1 MKQIYFIYCLLLSQI
16 FTAQFNIIKVDTLKD
31 AEFGN
36 LEKNSFYQVDDAS
49 KLRYF
54 IKKSDKNYKI
64 VYTFTDWCKPCRE
77 KFPKILDF
85 EKEYKNNLDVFYL
98 TDIYRDS
105 SYKST
110 DNYLK
115 SIGCL
120 SPIFNI
126 TDNGK
131 NKNKKGKYEYF
142 VYNAEKKKET
152 KEDRYTHFTQNLA
165 PKHWYYGYS
174 LVVLYDGND
183 EVVYASTYNET
194 HQQVYD
200 KIKSILNK

>member
-1 MKQIYFIYCLLLSQI
+1 MNQFYFICCLLVSQ
-16 FTAQFNIIKVDTLKD
+16 FLAAQFKIIKVDTLKD
-31 AEFGN
+31 SDFGQ

-49 KLRYF
+49 KLKYF
-54 IKKSDKNYKI
+54 INKSQKKYKM

-85 EKEYKNNLDVFYL
+85 EKEYKNDLDVFYL
-98 TDIYRDS
+98 TDIYRES

-120 SPIFNI
+120 SPVFTII
-126 TDNGK
+126 DNEK

-142 VYNAEKKKET
+142 VYNAEKKKDS
-152 KEDRYTHFTQNLA
+152 KEDRYTFFTQNLA
-165 PKHWYYGYS
+165 PKHWFYGYS
-174 LVVLYDGND
+174 LVVLYDEND
-183 EVVYASTYNET
+183 KIVYASTYNET
-194 HQQVYD
+194 HQEVYN
-200 KIKSILNK
+200 KIKSTIEN